1 MLTIVHITYHD
12 ETNIGS
18 CPIGQTG
25 GFENADGNG
34 EIHCFR
40 IFDGVSVML
49 MQLEMG
55 SYTEIRTQVGVLE
68 VNFCINGRFETSF
81 SMRSHVLL
89 KPGDMAI
96 SCYDGL
102 HGTKSE
108 SHFPLGYYEGLCL
121 EIDPAAAG
129 HWIRLNAPAF
139 PIDFTALKQN
149 LLGSKWYMVGP
160 AGPRCEHVFREL
172 YESAS
177 YAERGFLQLKVLE
190 LMLLLGRIPQE
201 RAADPYCSA
210 EQTALAHHLRDH
222 LLTNREGYVS
232 LAQLAAEHA
241 ISVSHLQKLF
251 KQTYGMPVYHYIKEY
266 RLEQIAA
273 SAAEHSDSQWT
284 FIKGNLADKAL
295 IDKIFADYKP
305 EIVVNLA
312 AQAGVRYSITNPDA
326 YIESNLIGFY
336 NILEACR
343 HSYDEGHTPVEH
355 LVYASS
361 SSVYGSNKK
370 VPYSTDDKVDNPV
383 SLYAATKKSNEL
395 MAHAYSKLYNIPST
409 GLRFF
414 TVYGPA
420 GRPDMA
426 YFGFTNK
433 LLKGETIQIFNYG
446 NCKRDFTYVDDIVEG
461 VVRVMQGAPERKN
474 GEDGLPVPPYAVYN
488 IGNQNPENLL
498 DFVQILQEEL
508 IRAGVLPEDYDFE
521 AHKKLVPMQPG
532 DVPVTYADTSALE
545 RDFGYKPST
554 SLREGLRKFAEWY
567 AKFYK

>member
-1 MLTIVHITYHD
+1 MTIVHITYHD

-160 AGPRCEHVFREL
+160 AGSRCEHVFREL

-177 YAERGFLQLKVLE
+177 YADHTVLQLKVLE
-190 LMLLLGRIPQE
+190 LLLLLERIPQE
-201 RAADPYCSA
+201 SGMDSYYSA
-210 EQTALAHHLRDH
+210 EQTLLAHHLRDH

-232 LAQLAAEHA
+232 LAQLAAEHEM
-241 ISVSHLQKLF
+241 SVSHLQKLF
-251 KQTYGMPVYHYIKEY
+251 KQVYGVPVYRYIKEY
-266 RLEQIAA
+266 RLEQAAVELVRSRKPITEIAQRAGYDNA
-273 SAAEHSDSQWT
+273 SKFSESFKKRYGKTPSRYR
-284 FIKGNLADKAL
+284 ADKKQTA
-295 IDKIFADYKP
+295 
-305 EIVVNLA
+305 
-312 AQAGVRYSITNPDA
+312 
-326 YIESNLIGFY
+326 
-336 NILEACR
+336 
-343 HSYDEGHTPVEH
+343 
-355 LVYASS
+355 
-361 SSVYGSNKK
+361 
-370 VPYSTDDKVDNPV
+370 
-383 SLYAATKKSNEL
+383 
-395 MAHAYSKLYNIPST
+395 
-409 GLRFF
+409 
-414 TVYGPA
+414 
-420 GRPDMA
+420 
-426 YFGFTNK
+426 
-433 LLKGETIQIFNYG
+433 
-446 NCKRDFTYVDDIVEG
+446 KRS
-461 VVRVMQGAPERKN
+461 
-474 GEDGLPVPPYAVYN
+474 
-488 IGNQNPENLL
+488 IGNKTE
-498 DFVQILQEEL
+498 
-508 IRAGVLPEDYDFE
+508 
-521 AHKKLVPMQPG
+521 
-532 DVPVTYADTSALE
+532 
-545 RDFGYKPST
+545 
-554 SLREGLRKFAEWY
+554 
-567 AKFYK
+567 

>member
-1 MLTIVHITYHD
+1 MTIVHTTYHD

-149 LLGSKWYMVGP
+149 LLGSKWYMVGS
-160 AGPRCEHVFREL
+160 AGSRCEHVFREL

-177 YAERGFLQLKVLE
+177 YADHTVLQLKVLE
-190 LMLLLGRIPQE
+190 LLLLLERIPQE
-201 RAADPYCSA
+201 SGMDSYYSA
-210 EQTALAHHLRDH
+210 EQTLLAHHLRDH

-266 RLEQIAA
+266 RLEQAAVELVRSRKPITEIAQHAGYDNA
-273 SAAEHSDSQWT
+273 SKFSESFKTRYGKTPSRYR
-284 FIKGNLADKAL
+284 ADKTNAV
-295 IDKIFADYKP
+295 K
-305 EIVVNLA
+305 
-312 AQAGVRYSITNPDA
+312 RSI
-326 YIESNLIGFY
+326 E
-336 NILEACR
+336 
-343 HSYDEGHTPVEH
+343 
-355 LVYASS
+355 
-361 SSVYGSNKK
+361 
-370 VPYSTDDKVDNPV
+370 
-383 SLYAATKKSNEL
+383 TKTE
-395 MAHAYSKLYNIPST
+395 
-409 GLRFF
+409 
-414 TVYGPA
+414 
-420 GRPDMA
+420 
-426 YFGFTNK
+426 
-433 LLKGETIQIFNYG
+433 
-446 NCKRDFTYVDDIVEG
+446 
-461 VVRVMQGAPERKN
+461 
-474 GEDGLPVPPYAVYN
+474 
-488 IGNQNPENLL
+488 
-498 DFVQILQEEL
+498 
-508 IRAGVLPEDYDFE
+508 
-521 AHKKLVPMQPG
+521 
-532 DVPVTYADTSALE
+532 
-545 RDFGYKPST
+545 
-554 SLREGLRKFAEWY
+554 
-567 AKFYK
+567 

>member
-102 HGTKSE
+102 HGAKSE

-149 LLGSKWYMVGP
+149 LLGSKWYMVGS
-160 AGPRCEHVFREL
+160 AGSRCEHVFREL

-177 YAERGFLQLKVLE
+177 YADHTVLQLKVLE
-190 LMLLLGRIPQE
+190 LLLLLERIPQE
-201 RAADPYCSA
+201 SGMDSYYSA
-210 EQTALAHHLRDH
+210 EQTLLAHHLRDH

-232 LAQLAAEHA
+232 LAQLAAEHEM
-241 ISVSHLQKLF
+241 SVSHLQKLF
-251 KQTYGMPVYHYIKEY
+251 KQVYGVPVYRYIKEY
-266 RLEQIAA
+266 RLEQAAVELVRSRKPITEIAQHAGYDNA
-273 SAAEHSDSQWT
+273 SKFSESFKKRYGKTPSRYR
-284 FIKGNLADKAL
+284 ADKTNAV
-295 IDKIFADYKP
+295 K
-305 EIVVNLA
+305 
-312 AQAGVRYSITNPDA
+312 RSI
-326 YIESNLIGFY
+326 E
-336 NILEACR
+336 
-343 HSYDEGHTPVEH
+343 
-355 LVYASS
+355 
-361 SSVYGSNKK
+361 
-370 VPYSTDDKVDNPV
+370 
-383 SLYAATKKSNEL
+383 TKTE
-395 MAHAYSKLYNIPST
+395 
-409 GLRFF
+409 
-414 TVYGPA
+414 
-420 GRPDMA
+420 
-426 YFGFTNK
+426 
-433 LLKGETIQIFNYG
+433 
-446 NCKRDFTYVDDIVEG
+446 
-461 VVRVMQGAPERKN
+461 
-474 GEDGLPVPPYAVYN
+474 
-488 IGNQNPENLL
+488 
-498 DFVQILQEEL
+498 
-508 IRAGVLPEDYDFE
+508 
-521 AHKKLVPMQPG
+521 
-532 DVPVTYADTSALE
+532 
-545 RDFGYKPST
+545 
-554 SLREGLRKFAEWY
+554 
-567 AKFYK
+567 

>member
-1 MLTIVHITYHD
+1 MGLTIAQKIIKEHLVSGEMTPGKEVALKID
-12 ETNIGS
+12 
-18 CPIGQTG
+18 QTLTQDATG
-25 GFENADGNG
+25 TMAYLALEAMDVPRVRTELSVAYIDHNTLQCGFENADGNG

-232 LAQLAAEHA
+232 LAQVAAEHEM
-241 ISVSHLQKLF
+241 SVSHLQKLF
-251 KQTYGMPVYHYIKEY
+251 KQVYGVPVYRYIKEY
-266 RLEQIAA
+266 HLEQAAVELVRSRKPITEIAQHAGYDNA
-273 SAAEHSDSQWT
+273 SKFSESFKKRYGKTPSRYR
-284 FIKGNLADKAL
+284 ADKTNAV
-295 IDKIFADYKP
+295 K
-305 EIVVNLA
+305 
-312 AQAGVRYSITNPDA
+312 RSI
-326 YIESNLIGFY
+326 E
-336 NILEACR
+336 
-343 HSYDEGHTPVEH
+343 
-355 LVYASS
+355 
-361 SSVYGSNKK
+361 
-370 VPYSTDDKVDNPV
+370 
-383 SLYAATKKSNEL
+383 TKTE
-395 MAHAYSKLYNIPST
+395 
-409 GLRFF
+409 
-414 TVYGPA
+414 
-420 GRPDMA
+420 
-426 YFGFTNK
+426 
-433 LLKGETIQIFNYG
+433 
-446 NCKRDFTYVDDIVEG
+446 
-461 VVRVMQGAPERKN
+461 
-474 GEDGLPVPPYAVYN
+474 
-488 IGNQNPENLL
+488 
-498 DFVQILQEEL
+498 
-508 IRAGVLPEDYDFE
+508 
-521 AHKKLVPMQPG
+521 
-532 DVPVTYADTSALE
+532 
-545 RDFGYKPST
+545 
-554 SLREGLRKFAEWY
+554 
-567 AKFYK
+567 